1 MFINVTHFSSFLT
14 EESVILH
21 FKMEGILTKNNWL
34 RFPPKSKEA
43 KLKIVGGDFTW
54 ILTTRS

>member
-1 MFINVTHFSSFLT
+1 M
-14 EESVILH
+14 
-21 FKMEGILTKNNWL
+21 MEGILTKNNWL
-34 RFPPKSKEA
+34 RFPPKPKKA